1 MATPSA
7 YYSQAKV
14 KRILEIASG
23 DSSDDTFLD
32 ELGSTADQHID
43 NILAI
48 HDERIILTSGNIL
61 NDTIAA
67 ANFYVAYI
75 YKLKRGDQET
85 AKAFK
90 VIFDDLLTS
99 VKDKLAVDGQPYL
112 VERFN
117 SRFVTGADD
126 VFALW
131 E

>member
-1 MATPSA
+1 MVSS
-7 YYSQAKV
+7 YYAQAKV

-23 DSSDDTFLD
+23 DTSDDTLLD
-32 ELGSTADQHID
+32 ELGSAADKHID
-43 NILAI
+43 NILKI
-48 HDERIILTSGNIL
+48 HDERIPLVAGNVL
-61 NDTIAA
+61 NDTITA
-67 ANFYVAYI
+67 ANYYVAYL

-85 AKAFK
+85 AKMYK
-90 VIFDDLLTS
+90 IVFDDLITG
-99 VKDKLAVDGQPYL
+99 VKEELAVVSQPYL

>member
-1 MATPSA
+1 MAASA
-7 YYSQAKV
+7 YYSQAKT

-23 DSSDDTFLD
+23 DTSDDTFLD
-32 ELGSTADQHID
+32 ELGLASDQHID

-48 HDERIILTSGNIL
+48 HDERIVLTSGNIL
-61 NDTIAA
+61 NDTITA
-67 ANFYVAYI
+67 ANFYVGYL
-75 YKLKRGDQET
+75 YKLKRGDHDT

-90 VIFDDLLTS
+90 EIFDDIINS

-126 VFALW
+126 VYALW

>member
-1 MATPSA
+1 MAGS

-14 KRILEIASG
+14 KRILEIKSG
-23 DSSDDTFLD
+23 DTSDDTFLD
-32 ELGSTADQHID
+32 ELGLAADQHID
-43 NILAI
+43 NVLKI
-48 HDERIILTSGNIL
+48 HDEKIPLAGANVL
-61 NDTIAA
+61 NDIITA
-67 ANFYVAYI
+67 ANFYTAYL
-75 YKLKRGDQET
+75 YKLKRGDHET

-90 VIFDDLLTS
+90 EIYQGFIDGIIDER
-99 VKDKLAVDGQPYL
+99 AIDGQPYL